1 MVIVDAHQMAL
12 ATAQNNAATSIM
24 NENRQKV
31 APGTENL
38 KPRPTPHCW
47 VLTPR
52 DFNGSVIACLF

>member
-38 KPRPTPHCW
+38 KPRPTP
-47 VLTPR
+47 R
-52 DFNGSVIACLF
+52 DFNGSVIACQF